1 MPSKANLVAEIGL
14 GNVARST
21 VFAVIPVFNRLR
33 FTLECVDRLRQQTY
47 RPIRVIVSDGGST
60 DGTVEILRREHPDV
74 VVLEEGRPLWWTG
87 AMRLGID
94 WALANS
100 HHPDDMLLMM
110 NNDTLFG
117 PFYVETLVRVS
128 FETGAAVGALIV
140 DSRDPTRILD
150 AGEFI
155 DWQEYTFPVKTA
167 IEPGEA
173 RCSRVDVLP
182 GRGSLVPLRMIRV
195 AGNVDDRRFPHY
207 VADYEFFS
215 RLRRHGFPLVVTYE
229 AQIAA
234 HVEETGLAAVD
245 RTYTLREMRRLL
257 FSRRSMSNVVDHW
270 RFIGRCAPPE
280 LRAQARRRML
290 RSSLGLALFQTRLR
304 YFLAPVRVLWRAIRL
319 GLAVSH
325 CVNDADCRACHVDAA
340 GLVRDGILRP
350 WLRDGWY
357 VFAVRRREWWNSR
370 KELRRLWIRAWN
382 PLRTPV
388 KWLAARR
395 YHAAAEKAGV
405 ERAPSSPR

>member
-1 MPSKANLVAEIGL
+1 MV
-14 GNVARST
+14 
-21 VFAVIPVFNRLR
+21 
-33 FTLECVDRLRQQTY
+33 
-47 RPIRVIVSDGGST
+47 DGGST
-60 DGTVEILRREHPDV
+60 DGTVDTLRREHPDV

-87 AMRLGID
+87 AMRLGIE

-100 HHPDDMLLMM
+100 RHPDDMLLMM
-110 NNDTLFG
+110 NNDTLVS
-117 PFYVETLVRVS
+117 PPYMDTLVRVS
-128 FETGAAVGALIV
+128 RETGAAVGALIV
-140 DSRDPTRILD
+140 DSREPTRILD

-155 DWQEYTFPVKTA
+155 DWRKYTFPVKTA
-167 IEPGEA
+167 IEPGET
-173 RCSRVDVLP
+173 RCDRVDVLP

-215 RLRRHGFPLVVTYE
+215 RLRRHGFTLVVTYE

-234 HVEETGLAAVD
+234 HVEETGLAVLD
-245 RTYTLREMRRLL
+245 RTYTLRQMWRLL

-280 LRAQARRRML
+280 RRAAARRRML
-290 RSSLGLALFQTRLR
+290 RASLGMALFQTRLR
-304 YFLAPVRVLWRAIRL
+304 YFLVPVRLLWRAVRF
-319 GLAVSH
+319 GAPASH
-325 CVNDADCRACHVDAA
+325 YVNDTDCRACHVDAA
-340 GLVRDGILRP
+340 ALVREGILRP

-388 KWLAARR
+388 KWRAARR
-395 YHAAAEKAGV
+395 YRAAVEKAGV
-405 ERAPSSPR
+405 ERGPSSP